1 MHWQHAMAKWAN
13 YASNHPHHGKH
24 HGKHFG
30 GGSFRRAKY
39 NIPANIAETD
49 TNYEIHLYALGYD
62 KSKINITV
70 VNEVLYVTGTREIP
84 EDYRPNFI
92 RQEFPIK
99 SFEKVFH
106 LNEGIDTTAIV
117 AKQEDGVLI
126 ITLPKKPEAQR
137 QERNVDIV

>member
-49 TNYEIHLYALGYD
+49 TDYEIHLYALGYD
-62 KSKINITV
+62 KDNISITV
-70 VNEVLYVTGTREIP
+70 VDEVLFVTGTREIP

-106 LNEGIDTTAIV
+106 LNEGIDATAIV

>member
-1 MHWQHAMAKWAN
+1 MAKWAN
-13 YASNHPHHGKH
+13 YASNQSHHGKH

-49 TNYEIHLYALGYD
+49 TGYEIHLYALGYD
-62 KSKINITV
+62 KSNINITV
-70 VNEVLYVTGTREIP
+70 VDEVLYVTGTREIP

>member
-1 MHWQHAMAKWAN
+1 MAKWAN

-49 TNYEIHLYALGYD
+49 TGYEIHLYALGYD

-70 VNEVLYVTGTREIP
+70 VDEVLYVTGTREIP

>member
-49 TNYEIHLYALGYD
+49 TGYEIHLYALGYD

-70 VNEVLYVTGTREIP
+70 VDEVLYVTGTREIP